1 MVKETIGLASDHAG
15 YELKVHLKVF
25 LEGRGYGVLD
35 YGTDSTES
43 CDYPV
48 YAGALARGIQQGDV
62 QLGIGICGSG
72 NGISMALNRH
82 KGVRAA
88 LSWTSELATL
98 GRQHNDANV
107 LSLPARFVTE
117 AEAENIVDAFLGASF
132 EGGRHQRRVD
142 LMENPS

>member
-1 MVKETIGLASDHAG
+1 MV
-15 YELKVHLKVF
+15 
-25 LEGRGYGVLD
+25 D

-48 YAGALARGIQQGDV
+48 YAGALARGIQQSEV
-62 QLGIGICGSG
+62 QLGVGICGSG

-88 LSWTSELATL
+88 LAWTSELATL

-107 LSLPARFVTE
+107 LSLPARYVTE
-117 AEAENIVDAFLGASF
+117 AEAERIVDAFLGARF

-142 LMENPS
+142 ILEKFV